1 MNNPMSDVTT
11 QKARTGAHF
20 LLLVACVLFGVA
32 MGVSWE
38 RGFHSQAAQ
47 APARV
52 PTHEGNVLGQR
63 QSPPAN
69 VASDVEFKLFW
80 EVWSALKDRYYQ
92 QPLKDKDLFYGALSG
107 LASGTGDPYTTF
119 FEPQA
124 AEDFDQSIAGAFGGI
139 GAEIGMKKDVIQIV
153 APLADTP
160 AEKAGLLAG
169 DIIAKIDG
177 EDTSGMTVDQAVHKI
192 RGERGTKVALTIYR
206 PNAKK
211 PLFDVSI
218 VRDVIRI
225 TSVKSKMLDGGVAY
239 VEITSFNADT
249 ADRFEA
255 AVKTLLAQHPKG
267 FVLDVRND
275 PGGLL
280 DQAQRVAAV
289 WLGDQVVVKE
299 RRQGKIFEEL
309 HGVGKALLKG
319 VPTIVLVNQGSASAS
334 EIVAGALQ
342 DYQAAKLVGSKTFG
356 KGSVQEVHDFEDGSA
371 VKITIAEWLTP
382 KERTIHK
389 TGLEPDITVEQ
400 TPEDYESKRDPVL
413 DRARGILLGTATS
426 TSDSHATTTTP

>member
-1 MNNPMSDVTT
+1 MPEVSA
-11 QKARTGAHF
+11 QRARTGAHF
-20 LLLVACVLFGVA
+20 ILLVACVLFGVA
-32 MGVSWE
+32 IGVSWE
-38 RGFHSQAAQ
+38 RGFHPQAVQ
-47 APARV
+47 GSVRT
-52 PTHEGNVLGQR
+52 PTHEGNVLGQG
-63 QSPPAN
+63 QIPPAN
-69 VASDVEFKLFW
+69 FASDVEFKLFW

-124 AEDFDQSIAGAFGGI
+124 AEDFDQSIQGAFGGI
-139 GAEIGMKKDVIQIV
+139 GAEIGMKKDIIQIV

-169 DIIAKIDG
+169 DIIAKIND
-177 EDTSGMTVDQAVHKI
+177 EETTGMTVDQAVHKI
-192 RGERGTKVALTIYR
+192 RGERGTKVTLTIYR

-225 TSVKSKMLDGGVAY
+225 TSVKSKMLDGGIAY

-255 AVKTLLAQHPKG
+255 AVKTLLAQRPKG

-289 WLGDQVVVKE
+289 WLGNQVVVKE

-319 VPTIVLVNQGSASAS
+319 MPTIVLVNQGSASAS

-356 KGSVQEVHDFEDGSA
+356 KGSVQEVHNFEDGSA

-426 TSDSHATTTTP
+426 TSDTRSATSTP

>member
-1 MNNPMSDVTT
+1 MSETLP
-11 QKARTGAHF
+11 QKTWSVPRF
-20 LLLVACVLFGVA
+20 LTLVVCVFFGIA
-32 MGVSWE
+32 IGVSWE
-38 RGFHSQAAQ
+38 RGRHPQIAQGSVQAF
-47 APARV
+47 
-52 PTHEGNVLGQR
+52 THEGNVLGQG
-63 QSPPAN
+63 QIPPAGI
-69 VASDVEFKLFW
+69 ASDVDFKLFW
-80 EVWSALKDRYYQ
+80 QVWSAIKDRYYQ
-92 QPLKDKDLFYGALSG
+92 QPIKDKDLFYGALNG
-107 LASGTGDPYTTF
+107 LATGTGDPYTTF

-124 AEDFDQSIAGAFGGI
+124 AEDFDQSIQGAFGGI
-139 GAEIGMKKDVIQIV
+139 GAEIGMKNDVIQIV

-169 DIIAKIDG
+169 DIIAKINGD
-177 EDTSGMTVDQAVHKI
+177 ETTVMTVDQAVHKI
-192 RGERGTKVALTIYR
+192 RGERGTKVTLSIYR
-206 PNAKK
+206 PKAKK

-225 TSVKSKMLDGGVAY
+225 TSVKSKMLDGGIAY

-249 ADRFEA
+249 GDRFEA
-255 AVKTLLAQHPKG
+255 AVKTLLPQHPKG
-267 FVLDVRND
+267 FILDVRND

-309 HGVGKALLKG
+309 RGVGKSLLKDM
-319 VPTIVLVNQGSASAS
+319 PTIVLVNQGSASAS

-342 DYQAAKLVGSKTFG
+342 DYQAAKLVGTKTFG
-356 KGSVQEVHDFEDGSA
+356 KGSVQEIHDFEDGSA

-413 DRARGILLGTATS
+413 DRARGILTGTATS
-426 TSDSHATTTTP
+426 TSDTHVSSTTP